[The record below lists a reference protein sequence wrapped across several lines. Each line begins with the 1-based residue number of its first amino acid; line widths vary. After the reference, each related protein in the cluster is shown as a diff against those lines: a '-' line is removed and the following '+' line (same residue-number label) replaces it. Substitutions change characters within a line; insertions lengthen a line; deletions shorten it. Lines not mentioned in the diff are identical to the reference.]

1 MPGALA
7 SITAWES
14 SHGTIWGILAEELL
28 VGERG
33 VIELLM
39 IILRAVEELT
49 ECWVHLAVV
58 LRVLDIEVRDP
69 AELAIDVSLLG

>member
-1 MPGALA
+1 MPRALA

-14 SHGTIWGILAEELL
+14 SDGAIWGVLAEELL
-28 VGERG
+28 VGERS
-33 VIELLM
+33 VIELLV
-39 IILRAVEELT
+39 IILGAVEELT
-49 ECWVHLAVV
+49 ERRVHLVVV